1 MRLEADSEVK
11 LTIRDGHYFGGD
23 DLLVVRISV
32 ALSWAM
38 LGLFVTIIVVSN
50 GLLLLL

>member
-1 MRLEADSEVK
+1 MSLEANSEVE
-11 LTIRDGHYFGGD
+11 LAISDGHYFGGD

-38 LGLFVTIIVVSN
+38 LGLFVKIIVCN